1 MPPFLCLG
9 PCIFYIKEKI
19 MGPCAIQIESAS
31 QESLY
36 ELRHHI
42 IFYYRANLITCRS
55 LAR

>member
-36 ELRHHI
+36 EL
-42 IFYYRANLITCRS
+42 
-55 LAR
+55 